1 MNAPTKTLLA
11 VLIGIVS
18 VAAASGLPRSSVQE
32 EKHAQEDAQSD
43 KKKAGETQNRVRPL
57 SRTQIFMRQK
67 LQICDQILR
76 GISTDEF
83 DDITKGTD
91 RLLDMSKR
99 SHWLHASN
107 PAYAQDSA
115 DFVANVRLLRSMAED
130 KNLQGATLA
139 YSQLVV
145 RCSDCHRHVRGP
157 KVAVFNLRSDQV
169 LAQRSSGAST
179 DKCRVASG
187 RVRCADQA
195 S

>member
-1 MNAPTKTLLA
+1 MNRPAKTLVA
-11 VLIGIVS
+11 VLIGIAS
-18 VAAASGLPRSSVQE
+18 VAAASGLRQSSVVKEEPTQE
-32 EKHAQEDAQSD
+32 RAKPEQQEADATEGRV
-43 KKKAGETQNRVRPL
+43 KAL

-67 LQICDQILR
+67 LQICDQILG

-83 DDITKGTD
+83 EDITKGAD

-130 KNLQGATLA
+130 KNLAGATLA

-157 KVAVFNLRSDQV
+157 KVAGVSFRRRDQI
-169 LAQRSSGAST
+169 LAHR
-179 DKCRVASG
+179 G
-187 RVRCADQA
+187 RD
-195 S
+195 